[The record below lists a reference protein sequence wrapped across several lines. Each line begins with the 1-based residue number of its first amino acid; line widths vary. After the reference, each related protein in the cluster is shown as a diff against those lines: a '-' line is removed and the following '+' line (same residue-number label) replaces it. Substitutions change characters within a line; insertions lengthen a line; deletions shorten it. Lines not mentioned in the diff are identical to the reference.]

1 MTAIKICG
9 LMRQADITAVNA
21 AMPEYAGFV
30 FAGGRHHLDPD
41 QARRLI
47 VNLAPM
53 ITPVGVFKDNSA
65 AEIEAA
71 LATGIQI
78 VQLHGNESESLIKR
92 LQSRGVRVIRAF
104 VGQPTR
110 IPTTA
115 ADYVMLDA
123 GAGSGKQLDWT
134 HIPRPRQPLFLA
146 GGITPDNIEQ
156 AIASVQP
163 DVIDVS
169 SGAETDGCKDAQ
181 KINAL
186 VASAHQQ
193 ERIVNYE

>member
-30 FAGGRHHLDPD
+30 FAGGRHHLTPD
-41 QARRLI
+41 QARPLI
-47 VNLAPM
+47 AALAPM

-65 AEIEAA
+65 AEINAA
-71 LATGIQI
+71 LTTGIQV
-78 VQLHGNESESLIKR
+78 VQLHGNEDEDLVRR
-92 LQSRGVRVIRAF
+92 LQARGVRVIRAF
-104 VGQPTR
+104 VGQPTS
-110 IPTTA
+110 IPDTA

-123 GAGSGKQLDWT
+123 GAGSGKQLDWFR
-134 HIPRPRQPLFLA
+134 IPRPRQPLFLA
-146 GGITPDNIEQ
+146 GGITPDNIDQ
-156 AIASVQP
+156 AIQAVHP

-169 SGAETDGCKDAQ
+169 SGAETNGLKDSH

-193 ERIVNYE
+193 ERIVSYE